1 MKTPDIRVPQKPFI
15 DRQHFPYGF
24 KKSGDFSITEANLL
38 SQYGKTLAGLESGEL
53 TPETADE
60 THFVAMLKGE
70 EAAENSLEKAW
81 AVMDTPLRS
90 EVQAP
95 ETSITNAVMEQTR
108 IVSMNG
114 PSMATKPSRTGS
126 VVLAAPWARASVPSP
141 ASFENTA
148 RLIP

>member
-38 SQYGKTLAGLESGEL
+38 SQYGKTLAGLESGGL

-81 AVMDTPLRS
+81 LKY
-90 EVQAP
+90 
-95 ETSITNAVMEQTR
+95 I
-108 IVSMNG
+108 
-114 PSMATKPSRTGS
+114 K
-126 VVLAAPWARASVPSP
+126 LARGRKQFYTLHSTASNQSDYDDDYSDDEFDV
-141 ASFENTA
+141 A
-148 RLIP
+148 

>member
-1 MKTPDIRVPQKPFI
+1 MVVTLNVITQIDKTTVPARP
-15 DRQHFPYGF
+15 
-24 KKSGDFSITEANLL
+24 
-38 SQYGKTLAGLESGEL
+38 
-53 TPETADE
+53 
-60 THFVAMLKGE
+60 
-70 EAAENSLEKAW
+70 NSVEKAW